1 MRGGMACV
9 EIEVATTFA
18 VSWNPFV
25 KSKTSAVATTMTSTT
40 SLLTRS

>member
-1 MRGGMACV
+1 
-9 EIEVATTFA
+9 

-25 KSKTSAVATTMTSTT
+25 KSKTRAVPTTMTSTT